1 MMPGGREARRPA
13 GSKSA
18 DRLLAMIVR
27 QFLCWVRTAPPGE
40 RADAT
45 SALARAYLYSD
56 LAREDRL
63 AAEAAMTV
71 LLDDPSPL
79 VRRALAEALGGS
91 AEAPHG
97 VIITLAHDQPE
108 IAEIVVARSPL
119 LNEAELVDLIG
130 SGDERVQSVIAARVP
145 LSRALAAA
153 IAEVAGAAACL
164 VLIEN
169 PHADTPVAALARIA
183 ERHGHLAAVRETL
196 LARADVPA
204 DTRQALVA
212 KLSDTLARFVTLRE
226 WLPEERAQRITR
238 EACDRATV
246 AIAAGRQADEVA
258 ALIRHLVASGQLTGM
273 LMLRALIS
281 GNMRFL
287 IEALAELSGLKP
299 ARVAAILA
307 DRTGHGFRAL
317 YERAGLPESASG
329 AFRAAL
335 EVIQEVGFVGDSYG
349 AAVLR
354 RRMVERVLT
363 RYEDAAEGELDHLLA
378 MLRRFAAEAARE
390 EARYY
395 TADLVAAA

>member
-1 MMPGGREARRPA
+1 
-13 GSKSA
+13 
-18 DRLLAMIVR
+18 MIVR

-40 RADAT
+40 RADAS

-56 LAREDRL
+56 LTREDRL

-79 VRRALAEALGGS
+79 VRRALAEALGGA

-97 VIITLAHDQPE
+97 VIIALAHDQPE

-130 SGDERVQSVIAARVP
+130 SGAERVQSVIAARAP

-169 PHADTPVAALARIA
+169 PRADTPVAALARIA

-196 LARADVPA
+196 FARADVPA

-226 WLPEERAQRITR
+226 WLPEERAQRVTR

-258 ALIRHLVASGQLTGM
+258 ALVRHLVASGQLTGM

-287 IEALAELSGLKP
+287 IEALAELSSLKP

-317 YERAGLPESASG
+317 YERAGLPEAAYG

-349 AAVLR
+349 AAVVR

>member
-1 MMPGGREARRPA
+1 
-13 GSKSA
+13 
-18 DRLLAMIVR
+18 
-27 QFLCWVRTAPPGE
+27 
-40 RADAT
+40 
-45 SALARAYLYSD
+45 
-56 LAREDRL
+56 
-63 AAEAAMTV
+63 
-71 LLDDPSPL
+71 
-79 VRRALAEALGGS
+79 VRRALAEALGSS

-97 VIITLAHDQPE
+97 VIIALAHDQPE

-130 SGDERVQSVIAARVP
+130 SGAERVQSVIAARVP

-169 PHADTPVAALARIA
+169 PRADTPVAALARIA

-212 KLSDTLARFVTLRE
+212 KLSDTLARFVTQRE
-226 WLPEERAQRITR
+226 WLPEERAQRVTR

-258 ALIRHLVASGQLTGM
+258 ALVRHLVASGQLTGM

-317 YERAGLPESASG
+317 YERAGLPQAAYG

-335 EVIQEVGFVGDSYG
+335 EVIQEVGLVGDSYG
-349 AAVLR
+349 AAVVR

-378 MLRRFAAEAARE
+378 MLRKFAAEAARE

>member
-1 MMPGGREARRPA
+1 
-13 GSKSA
+13 
-18 DRLLAMIVR
+18 MIVR
-27 QFLCWVRTAPPGE
+27 QFLCWVQTAQPGE

-56 LAREDRL
+56 LTREDRL

-79 VRRALAEALGGS
+79 VRRALADALAAA

-97 VIITLAHDQPE
+97 VIIALAHDQPE
-108 IAEIVVARSPL
+108 IAEIVAARSPL
-119 LNEAELVDLIG
+119 LNEAELVDLVG
-130 SGDERVQSVIAARVP
+130 GGFERVQAAIAAREP
-145 LSRALAAA
+145 LSRSLAAA
-153 IAEVAGAAACL
+153 ISEVAAAAACL

-169 PHADTPVAALARIA
+169 PGADTPLTALARIA
-183 ERHGHLAAVRETL
+183 ARHGHLAAVREVL
-196 LARADVPA
+196 LAREDLPA
-204 DTRQALVA
+204 ETRQVLVA
-212 KLSDTLARFVTLRE
+212 TLSDTLARFVAHRE

-246 AIAAGRQADEVA
+246 TIAAGRQADEVA
-258 ALIRHLVASGQLTGM
+258 ALVKHLVASGQLTGM
-273 LMLRALIS
+273 LMLRTLIS
-281 GNMRFL
+281 GNLRFL
-287 IEALAELSGLKP
+287 IEAFAELSELKP
-299 ARVAAILA
+299 ERVAAILA

-317 YERAGLPESASG
+317 YERTGLPEAAFG

-335 EVIQEVGFVGDSYG
+335 EVTHETGFVGDSYG
-349 AAVLR
+349 AATLR

-363 RYEDAAEGELDHLLA
+363 RYEDVAEGELDHLLA